1 MNRRDG
7 EHLAVAR
14 MVERYWGSIPLP
26 RRVSAYVY
34 LTEACPYCEGS
45 GMCDE
50 INECGFC
57 HGKRG

>member
-1 MNRRDG
+1 MNHRDG
-7 EHLAVAR
+7 EHWAVAR
-14 MVERYWGSIPLP
+14 MVEDYWGSVR
-26 RRVSAYVY
+26 RRVSPYVY

-57 HGKRG
+57 HGKKG